1 MNWRDVL
8 NESTTP
14 SANRTPPPAF
24 WPPLLLLGVLALL
37 GVGAIVWLVY
47 ATLEQA
53 ASREIRQAELV
64 RHCRE
69 NWSKSQADP
78 PHQWKRPLETK
89 RELPKLNFSK
99 P

>member
-1 MNWRDVL
+1 M

-37 GVGAIVWLVY
+37 GVGAIVWLAY

-53 ASREIRQAELV
+53 ANREIRQAELDGITL
-64 RHCRE
+64 RLE
-69 NWSKSQADP
+69 QSQAAP
-78 PHQWKRPLETK
+78 PRRRNNPGD
-89 RELPKLNFSK
+89 
-99 P
+99 